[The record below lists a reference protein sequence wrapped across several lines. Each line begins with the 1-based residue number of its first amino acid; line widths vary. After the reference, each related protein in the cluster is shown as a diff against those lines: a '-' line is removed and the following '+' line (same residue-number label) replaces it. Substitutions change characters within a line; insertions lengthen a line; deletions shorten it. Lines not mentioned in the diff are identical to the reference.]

1 MGSLMKLGFVHKAA
15 SQQQGN
21 KNFDK
26 SLLYSLTSLKHI
38 ILRLTIRHD

>member
-21 KNFDK
+21 KIFEK
-26 SLLYSLTSLKHI
+26 AYFTV
-38 ILRLTIRHD
+38 